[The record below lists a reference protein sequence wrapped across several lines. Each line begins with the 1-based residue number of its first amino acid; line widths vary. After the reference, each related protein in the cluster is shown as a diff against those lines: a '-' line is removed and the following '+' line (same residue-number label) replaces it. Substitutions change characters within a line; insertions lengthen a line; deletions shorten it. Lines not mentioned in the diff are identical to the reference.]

1 MRIIDF
7 HRAEQDWERRQRGQH
22 NMEHA
27 TNMSVATTVHESS
40 LLLTLEEISQ
50 LISHSHNPHETLG
63 NIVRLIQ
70 GRFCTDVSSVYV
82 LEPESGELVLAATVG
97 LDQSG
102 VGRVRM
108 RLDEG
113 LTGLVAERM
122 SPIMEPDAPIHP
134 RFKYFP
140 EAGEDPY
147 HSFLGVPLI
156 ESGIVQ
162 GVLVVQ
168 TMERRPFS
176 PNEIRMLVTVGS
188 QLAPLVSGARMLERV
203 ASADVD
209 TREAFATAGQ
219 SRTPRWLSGCPLSPG
234 TGCGQAYL
242 IGQDGIL
249 GEIPDSVAT
258 DPAVEHQ
265 RLNRAME
272 AAREEITRLSRRISH
287 LVGEDH
293 GAILQAQLMILQDST
308 VERDLAGCLAAG
320 STAEWAL
327 TRTLDKYVATFQKLT
342 NPFFRER
349 IFDVKDVFRRIMWHL
364 RPQATAATLGAERL
378 VLVAQEASVL
388 DLFSVDLD
396 HLVGVVVE
404 HGGPHSHAVII
415 ARSLGI
421 PMIGQVPGLFDK
433 FKAGELLRIN
443 GTTGQI
449 ELDPAVDVN
458 GEVDGGEPL
467 PPVVEAHRN
476 GQCSAPVADRPGMPR
491 IEANVNLLSEAAQ
504 VLASGASGVG
514 LYRSEMLFL
523 ARRTL
528 PTEEEQVEIYRKL
541 IDVLK
546 GRPATIRTFDL
557 RPDKLAHGST
567 AASSMAQTLDWRLV
581 LESPILQRLF
591 KEQVRAIFRAAATG
605 PVRLLIP
612 LVTRSRLLDFAI
624 ATVEQARQE
633 LLREDLEFGRDVPLG
648 VMIEVA
654 AVTPLIDAWS
664 DRVDF
669 FSLGTN
675 DLIASAL
682 GINRDDPVG
691 TLGDDIL
698 HPGLIR
704 MIGDVI
710 ASAHRAGRPVSVCGE
725 MAADPEGAIAL
736 VALGADSLS
745 LAVDRVASIRQLMS
759 RLDVESLSALGTK
772 LLEARTVDEVRALI
786 TAIIRPVKPESVREG
801 RAEVVLHHP

>member
-1 MRIIDF
+1 M
-7 HRAEQDWERRQRGQH
+7 
-22 NMEHA
+22 
-27 TNMSVATTVHESS
+27 
-40 LLLTLEEISQ
+40 
-50 LISHSHNPHETLG
+50 
-63 NIVRLIQ
+63 
-70 GRFCTDVSSVYV
+70 
-82 LEPESGELVLAATVG
+82 
-97 LDQSG
+97 
-102 VGRVRM
+102 
-108 RLDEG
+108 
-113 LTGLVAERM
+113 
-122 SPIMEPDAPIHP
+122 
-134 RFKYFP
+134 
-140 EAGEDPY
+140 
-147 HSFLGVPLI
+147 
-156 ESGIVQ
+156 Q

-203 ASADVD
+203 ASANVD
-209 TREAFATAGQ
+209 ARAAIAIADE

-234 TGCGQAYL
+234 TGFGQAYL
-242 IGQDGIL
+242 IGQNGSL
-249 GEIPDSVAT
+249 GEITDSVAT
-258 DPAVEHQ
+258 DPELEQQ
-265 RLNRAME
+265 RLSRAME
-272 AAREEITRLSRRISH
+272 AARVEITRLSRRISH

-308 VERDLAGCLAAG
+308 VERDLAGCLAGGA
-320 STAEWAL
+320 TAECAL
-327 TRTLDKYVATFQKLT
+327 TRTLDKYIATFQKLT
-342 NPFFRER
+342 NPFFQER
-349 IFDVKDVFRRIMWHL
+349 IFDVKDVFRRTMWHL
-364 RPQATAATLGAERL
+364 RPQETAATLGKERL

-421 PMIGQVPGLFDK
+421 PMIGQVPGLFGQ
-433 FKAGELLRIN
+433 FKAGQLLRIN

-449 ELDPAVDVN
+449 ELDPAV
-458 GEVDGGEPL
+458 EVDGGEPSPL
-467 PPVVEAHRN
+467 GVKAHRN
-476 GQCSAPVADRPGMPR
+476 GQYPASVADLPGMPR

-504 VLASGASGVG
+504 VVASGASGVG

-541 IDVLK
+541 IDALK

-567 AASSMAQTLDWRLV
+567 AASSMAQKLDWRLV
-581 LESPILQRLF
+581 LESPILRQLF
-591 KEQVRAIFRAAATG
+591 KDQVRAILRAAAAG

-612 LVTRSRLLDFAI
+612 LVTRSRLLDFVI

-654 AVTPLIDAWS
+654 AVAPLISSWS
-664 DRVDF
+664 DRVEF

-682 GINRDDPVG
+682 GINREDPVG
-691 TLGDDIL
+691 ALGEDIF

-704 MIGDVI
+704 IIADMI
-710 ASAHRAGRPVSVCGE
+710 ASAHRAGRSVSVCGE

-745 LAVDRVASIRQLMS
+745 LAVDRVVVHPPAHEPARF
-759 RLDVESLSALGTK
+759 RLARVPRD
-772 LLEARTVDEVRALI
+772 EAARS
-786 TAIIRPVKPESVREG
+786 SVR
-801 RAEVVLHHP
+801 R

>member
-1 MRIIDF
+1 
-7 HRAEQDWERRQRGQH
+7 
-22 NMEHA
+22 
-27 TNMSVATTVHESS
+27 MSVAATVHESS

-50 LISHSHNPHETLG
+50 LISHSHNPHETLE

-70 GRFCTDVSSVYV
+70 GRFCTDVSSVYL

-108 RLDEG
+108 RFDEG

-122 SPIMEPDAPIHP
+122 SPIMEPDAFTHP

-156 ESGIVQ
+156 ESGMVQ

-203 ASADVD
+203 AATDVEADEALASAA
-209 TREAFATAGQ
+209 RA
-219 SRTPRWLSGCPLSPG
+219 RPPRWLSGCPLSPG
-234 TGCGQAYL
+234 TGLGQAYL
-242 IGQDGIL
+242 IGQNGGL
-249 GEIPDSVAT
+249 GEVPDSAAA
-258 DPAVEHQ
+258 DAGVEHE
-265 RLNRAME
+265 RLLRAME

-308 VERDLAGCLAAG
+308 VERDLAGWLATGA
-320 STAEWAL
+320 TAEWAL

-342 NPFFRER
+342 NPFFQER
-349 IFDVKDVFRRIMWHL
+349 IFDIKDVFRRILWHL
-364 RPQATAATLGAERL
+364 RPQATAAALGKERL

-421 PMIGQVPGLFDK
+421 PMIGQVPGLIDQ
-433 FKAGELLRIN
+433 FKAGQLLRID

-449 ELDPAVDVN
+449 ELDPSVDVDD
-458 GEVDGGEPL
+458 DGCEPS
-467 PPVVEAHRN
+467 PPLVVAHRN
-476 GQCSAPVADRPGMPR
+476 GQCSAAVADRPGMPR

-541 IDVLK
+541 IDALK

-591 KEQVRAIFRAAATG
+591 KEQVRAILRAAATG

-612 LVTRSRLLDFAI
+612 LVTRSRLLEFGI

-654 AVTPLIDAWS
+654 AVTPLVDAWS
-664 DRVDF
+664 DRIDF

-704 MIGDVI
+704 MIGEMI

-736 VALGADSLS
+736 AALGANSLS
-745 LAVDRVASIRQLMS
+745 LAVDRVPSIRQLMS
-759 RLDVESLSALGTK
+759 RLDAESLAALGTK
-772 LLEARTVDEVRALI
+772 LREARTVEEVKALI
-786 TAIIRPVKPESVREG
+786 SAIARPEKPG
-801 RAEVVLHHP
+801 G

>member
-1 MRIIDF
+1 
-7 HRAEQDWERRQRGQH
+7 
-22 NMEHA
+22 
-27 TNMSVATTVHESS
+27 
-40 LLLTLEEISQ
+40 
-50 LISHSHNPHETLG
+50 
-63 NIVRLIQ
+63 
-70 GRFCTDVSSVYV
+70 
-82 LEPESGELVLAATVG
+82 
-97 LDQSG
+97 
-102 VGRVRM
+102 
-108 RLDEG
+108 
-113 LTGLVAERM
+113 
-122 SPIMEPDAPIHP
+122 
-134 RFKYFP
+134 
-140 EAGEDPY
+140 
-147 HSFLGVPLI
+147 
-156 ESGIVQ
+156 
-162 GVLVVQ
+162 
-168 TMERRPFS
+168 
-176 PNEIRMLVTVGS
+176 
-188 QLAPLVSGARMLERV
+188 
-203 ASADVD
+203 
-209 TREAFATAGQ
+209 
-219 SRTPRWLSGCPLSPG
+219 
-234 TGCGQAYL
+234 
-242 IGQDGIL
+242 
-249 GEIPDSVAT
+249 
-258 DPAVEHQ
+258 
-265 RLNRAME
+265 
-272 AAREEITRLSRRISH
+272 
-287 LVGEDH
+287 
-293 GAILQAQLMILQDST
+293 
-308 VERDLAGCLAAG
+308 
-320 STAEWAL
+320 
-327 TRTLDKYVATFQKLT
+327 
-342 NPFFRER
+342 
-349 IFDVKDVFRRIMWHL
+349 MWHL

-476 GQCSAPVADRPGMPR
+476 GQCSATVADRPGMPR

-710 ASAHRAGRPVSVCGE
+710 ASAHRAGRPVSICGE

-772 LLEARTVDEVRALI
+772 LLEARTVDEIRALI